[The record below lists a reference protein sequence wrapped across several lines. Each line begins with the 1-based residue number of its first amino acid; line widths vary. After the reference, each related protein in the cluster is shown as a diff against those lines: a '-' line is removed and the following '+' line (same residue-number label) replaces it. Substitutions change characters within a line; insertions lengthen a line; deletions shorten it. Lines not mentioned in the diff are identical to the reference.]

1 MITIELARAA
11 HAERLVVAE
20 RAARHPVPRRRRRWL
35 RQPS

>member
-1 MITIELARAA
+1 MITIELARAV

-20 RAARHPVPRRRRRWL
+20 RTARHRVRRRRRWL